1 MSGDLPPLVTRD
13 SVSKTLYGAAAFSTN
28 DKTYTLASKKTMERV
43 ARNHIKITPKVEGKS
58 FKNEVSPFHIHT
70 FS

>member
-1 MSGDLPPLVTRD
+1 MSGDLPPLATKD
-13 SVSKTLYGAAAFSTN
+13 TASKTLYGVAAFSTT

-43 ARNHIKITPKVEGKS
+43 AGNNIKITPKLDGKS
-58 FKNEVSPFHIHT
+58 FKNEVSPLHTHI